1 MLVVTRLRCVP
12 VTLGNYCAGFS
23 TASVVTPGGKIKIPL
38 SSTMRD
44 EGHWVKAKIGDTA
57 NCRKAISEAIAKRAF
72 EIYQHQGCRPGQ
84 DRYNWRVAESEL
96 VQPLPCGLLVSNDEI
111 TISVFSSVFIAK
123 DIDEIEACVEPH
135 SLILAGK
142 KGSVSGEDVGAVRI
156 LPLKDEFDPTSAK
169 LRQKGPYL
177 EIEIHKSQAN
187 K

>member
-1 MLVVTRLRCVP
+1 M
-12 VTLGNYCAGFS
+12 
-23 TASVVTPGGKIKIPL
+23 KIPP

-44 EGHWVKAKIGDTA
+44 EGHWVKAKIGDTS

-135 SLILAGK
+135 SLILVGK
-142 KGSVSGEDVGAVRI
+142 KRSASGEDVGAVRI

-169 LRQKGPYL
+169 LRQKGPYV